1 MNTES
6 NVLRESALDSNRV
19 AAASVSQR
27 QTFYWSVRRELWENR
42 WIFVGQLAVAGV
54 FLVGFLFNM
63 TRWLAEMRSLS
74 ATNPQYWETVSLPY
88 NIGAGVMMAAL
99 ILMSLFYSADA
110 LYSERRDRSILFWKS
125 LPVSDLTT
133 VLSKA
138 SVPLLILPLLAF
150 AIVVVTVAI
159 MLLMNAAAL
168 VGSNFSFAELWSRLA
183 LPQSA
188 AGLLYHLVTVH
199 VLWYA
204 PIYAWFLFI
213 SAWARRA
220 PFSWAFLPPLALAAF
235 EKITFHTSYVAD
247 LLRNRVAGG
256 SEASMGGNNFAA
268 NPHMPL
274 TPGSF
279 LSEPG
284 LWIGLLVAAAL
295 IAAAVRM
302 RRYRDPV

>member
-1 MNTES
+1 MSTQS
-6 NVLRESALDSNRV
+6 NALPQSFGSSMI
-19 AAASVSQR
+19 APPVSSPVHPV
-27 QTFYWSVRRELWENR
+27 YWSIRRELWESR
-42 WIFVGQLAVAGV
+42 SVYLAPLGAAAVAL
-54 FLVGFLFNM
+54 FGFMISM
-63 TRWLAEMRSLS
+63 THFPAKLPGILSLDAMHQQHAFTQPYEI
-74 ATNPQYWETVSLPY
+74 ATAL
-88 NIGAGVMMAAL
+88 IMAAAFFVS
-99 ILMSLFYSADA
+99 IFYSLDA

-220 PFSWAFLPPLALAAF
+220 PFLWAFLPPLALAAF